1 MTKQK
6 QVFAASLLACA
17 LWNSAQAAEFDVGR
31 ATVVFSTDGWRETP
45 LPDAGLKYTGDREG
59 FLAAERKLLIKES
72 PLHGIEAVFL
82 LRSNRGLT
90 NGRMSYD
97 RQCDS
102 TDVFF
107 AEGATGGALRVADCL
122 RVFPLYTVS
131 SLLADV
137 G

>member
-45 LPDAGLKYTGDREG
+45 LPGAGLKYTGDREG

-72 PLHGIEAVFL
+72 PRHGIEAVVL